1 MESHFHLKTSP
12 NQVDLLKYSN
22 WLSLHVLFLRKTY
35 CQIMALYSIIF
46 FILVILF
53 PPREPLVLPVSHCYF
68 ESENISALL
77 LKPTKTY
84 DLTQ

>member
-1 MESHFHLKTSP
+1 
-12 NQVDLLKYSN
+12 
-22 WLSLHVLFLRKTY
+22 
-35 CQIMALYSIIF
+35 MALYSIIF

-84 DLTQ
+84 DLTQWKKKVYLTNEGYKFV